1 MVSFAIQEIETKE
14 KTINWVNVPAKNSLY
29 FYIGKVTVTVLNKYI
44 FTKKWKTQ
52 QIFSPRDS

>member
-1 MVSFAIQEIETKE
+1 MYQQ
-14 KTINWVNVPAKNSLY
+14 KNSLY

-52 QIFSPRDS
+52 QILALEIPSKKVYFLK